1 MDEKI
6 KYIMESNEIRNKLC
20 KMGIGSVVGPT
31 GPKGDRG
38 DIGPVGPKG
47 EAGISHEF
55 IVDETKTINP
65 DELAK
70 VQDEFI
76 SNTHHLTF
84 YIPKGKKG
92 DQGEIGP
99 IGPKGEDGGATIE
112 VGKTET
118 VDSTSLAEVTNVGN
132 NKDVI
137 LNFKIP
143 KGEKGE
149 TGPRGE
155 KGETGPRGF
164 PGEIGISEVITIDGT
179 ETVEA
184 DEQAEVQDDFDR
196 NIHHLTFYIPKGEKG
211 EKGDQGEVGPTGPIG
226 SLGPTSYDVIAFV
239 SYPNTTVAGIALTGA
254 SRIIPGT
261 TNKIVMSGSNSIKVN
276 KSGLYEITVC
286 GRISG
291 VTKDTG
297 GAFYLINGETSEVLT
312 DMSFILSKG
321 NTEDMDFS
329 EISFVDITAP
339 ATLQIKTEI
348 DGDAATSNIEF
359 SSINVLIKGYSV

>member
-6 KYIMESNEIRNKLC
+6 KYIMESNEIRNKLY
-20 KMGIGSVVGPT
+20 KIGICPVVGPT

-38 DIGPVGPKG
+38 DIGPVG
-47 EAGISHEF
+47 ETGISHEI

-65 DELAK
+65 DEPAK
-70 VQDEFI
+70 VQDEFT

-84 YIPKGKKG
+84 YIPKGEKG
-92 DQGEIGP
+92 EQGSIGP
-99 IGPKGEDGGATIE
+99 IG
-112 VGKTET
+112 
-118 VDSTSLAEVTNVGN
+118 
-132 NKDVI
+132 
-137 LNFKIP
+137 P

-149 TGPRGE
+149 TGPMGLPGE
-155 KGETGPRGF
+155 KG
-164 PGEIGISEVITIDGT
+164 ISEIIIIDKT
-179 ETVEA
+179 ETVEP
-184 DEQAEVQDDFDR
+184 DEPAKIQDDFND
-196 NIHHLTFYIPKGEKG
+196 NTHHLTFYIPKGEKG
-211 EKGDQGEVGPTGPIG
+211 EKGDQGSVGPAGPTG

-254 SRIIPGT
+254 SRIIPGI
-261 TNKIVMSGSNSIKVN
+261 TNKISMEGSNSIKIN
-276 KSGLYEITVC
+276 QSGLYEITVC

-291 VTKDTG
+291 VTKDIG
-297 GAFYLINGETSEVLT
+297 GAFYLIKSETSEVLT

-348 DGDAATSNIEF
+348 DGDTATSNIEF